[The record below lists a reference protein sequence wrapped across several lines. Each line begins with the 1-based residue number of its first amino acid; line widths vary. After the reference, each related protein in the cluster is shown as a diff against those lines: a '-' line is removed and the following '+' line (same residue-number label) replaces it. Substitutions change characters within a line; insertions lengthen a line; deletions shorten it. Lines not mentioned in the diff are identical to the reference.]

1 MLNSKSEFA
10 KSIQFDNFSYFTKY
24 IKNTIWMLSF
34 KDIVKAKQTIK
45 QGDIVT
51 YGNQKQKKGRES
63 QREGERKMERL
74 RENEK

>member
-1 MLNSKSEFA
+1 MGGREGKSEEFPKTSHLSEKIRSTWLSSVHAELA

-51 YGNQKQKKGRES
+51 YGN
-63 QREGERKMERL
+63 
-74 RENEK
+74 